1 MMQTYLLSLLYL
13 LYGSAFLLADVHG
26 VRFPT
31 LLSLRY
37 QFRMKKGV
45 RLILII
51 LGFAIAA
58 LLAFFPVEPGP
69 VLLGDFIPM
78 VNVLSLAVYY
88 LYLSLKGQEEEDG
101 ERESDSVLHATGQY
115 VEHNRRNVGYLTLCV
130 CIIHF
135 LIPHFVLL

>member
-51 LGFAIAA
+51 LGLAIAA
-58 LLAFFPVEPGP
+58 LLAFFPMEPGP
-69 VLLGDFIPM
+69 VLLGDFIPLL
-78 VNVLSLAVYY
+78 NVLSLAVYY
-88 LYLSLKGQEEEDG
+88 LYLSLKG
-101 ERESDSVLHATGQY
+101 RRRRRAESDSCCTPPTVCGAQPTQ
-115 VEHNRRNVGYLTLCV
+115 RRLSDAV
-130 CIIHF
+130 CASSTS
-135 LIPHFVLL
+135 

>member
-51 LGFAIAA
+51 LGLAIAA
-58 LLAFFPVEPGP
+58 LLAFFPMEPGP
-69 VLLGDFIPM
+69 VLLGDFIPLL
-78 VNVLSLAVYY
+78 NVLSLAVYY
-88 LYLSLKGQEEEDG
+88 LYLSLKGQEEEGG

-115 VEHNRRNVGYLTLCV
+115 VEHNRRNVGYLTLGV

>member
-26 VRFPT
+26 ALSAPVAT
-31 LLSLRY
+31 LSVPHEE
-37 QFRMKKGV
+37 GV
-45 RLILII
+45 RLILSSS
-51 LGFAIAA
+51 ASPSPPAR
-58 LLAFFPVEPGP
+58 LLPVGRPGVARRLHP
-69 VLLGDFIPM
+69 LL
-78 VNVLSLAVYY
+78 NVLSLAVYY
-88 LYLSLKGQEEEDG
+88 LYLSLKGQEEEGG